1 MIKYILL
8 LVASLWVAACA
19 AHDERF
25 YSLHPKALQQAIEK
39 CPQHQPRD
47 ISCEQLKNIA
57 SRVNESAYQLRVNPQ
72 EYGQKILTL
81 QEMIGKQEAAL
92 QKEANQPEIQ
102 SSLVENKRQLQDRLA
117 IVKWLESP
125 ES

>member
-39 CPQHQPRD
+39 CPQQQPRD

>member
-1 MIKYILL
+1 
-8 LVASLWVAACA
+8 
-19 AHDERF
+19 
-25 YSLHPKALQQAIEK
+25 
-39 CPQHQPRD
+39 
-47 ISCEQLKNIA
+47 
-57 SRVNESAYQLRVNPQ
+57 
-72 EYGQKILTL
+72 
-81 QEMIGKQEAAL
+81 MIGKQEAAL